1 VQPAPHVAST
11 QEGYPRHRDEQLAGA
26 VSKVQLNLHTYVHC
40 FFLLE
45 VRRENRGSNL
55 GVKLALLILTTQ
67 PLEQVHQV
75 LIPEVIVE
83 VGRHMPHA
91 PPVSDIWPY
100 QRMTVG
106 RFLKLSDCGQQA
118 SMSVRTLLHLGAASI
133 IFLRN
138 LLDWFYKLQ
147 FGGVAA
153 DFRPQQI
160 SDRVFKIVVFS
171 RNVGFHI
178 YNLKAYSCDQY
189 KVFFHRWG
197 GGGAKWRSVIHPGG
211 S

>member
-1 VQPAPHVAST
+1 
-11 QEGYPRHRDEQLAGA
+11 
-26 VSKVQLNLHTYVHC
+26 
-40 FFLLE
+40 

-147 FGGVAA
+147 LVELRLILGRNKSLIEFLKLWYFLVMWASISTTSKLIRVINTRFSFIVGEEVA
-153 DFRPQQI
+153 Q
-160 SDRVFKIVVFS
+160 S
-171 RNVGFHI
+171 
-178 YNLKAYSCDQY
+178 
-189 KVFFHRWG
+189 
-197 GGGAKWRSVIHPGG
+197 GAQ
-211 S
+211 